1 MADKKID
8 NAKPASCSG
17 KVSPDLLKA
26 AHTKILDPSFRG
38 FSHIPWVKMPRRK
51 VL

>member
-1 MADKKID
+1 MLDLPSLRHA
-8 NAKPASCSG
+8 SG

-26 AHTKILDPSFRG
+26 AHIEIPDPIIRG
-38 FSHIPWVKMPRRK
+38 FSHISSVKMPRRK